1 MVGHSPPTIAR
12 PGLAKP
18 AIMVRMSDIALLAP
32 VPLMHL
38 DSAARDGL
46 DPVAFGSEAWDVL
59 KHLPPE
65 GDNSIPVLI
74 YASLADAIP
83 FVTWRGEFAGWID
96 PARTPL
102 AELARM
108 RPASTRA
115 EGNPEPLWG
124 SYWLVRGLRQL
135 PTAEWLAIAK
145 LWKRDGSGRLA
156 TSFVLEGPILIK
168 AP

>member
-1 MVGHSPPTIAR
+1 
-12 PGLAKP
+12 
-18 AIMVRMSDIALLAP
+18 MVRMSDIAFLAP

-38 DSAARDGL
+38 ESAARDEL

-59 KHLPPE
+59 KQLPPD
-65 GDNSIPVLI
+65 GDDSIPVLI

-96 PARTPL
+96 PAMTSL

-124 SYWLVRGLRQL
+124 SYWLVRRLRQL

-156 TSFVLEGPILIK
+156 TSFVPEGPILIQ

>member
-65 GDNSIPVLI
+65 GDHSIPVLI

-83 FVTWRGEFAGWID
+83 FVTWRSEFAGWID
-96 PARTPL
+96 PYPTPPGSRSL
-102 AELARM
+102 RS
-108 RPASTRA
+108 RSAS
-115 EGNPEPLWG
+115 
-124 SYWLVRGLRQL
+124 
-135 PTAEWLAIAK
+135 
-145 LWKRDGSGRLA
+145 
-156 TSFVLEGPILIK
+156 
-168 AP
+168 

>member
-1 MVGHSPPTIAR
+1 MPSRLSRGGANSP
-12 PGLAKP
+12 
-18 AIMVRMSDIALLAP
+18 
-32 VPLMHL
+32 
-38 DSAARDGL
+38 DGSTL
-46 DPVAFGSEAWDVL
+46 
-59 KHLPPE
+59 
-65 GDNSIPVLI
+65 
-74 YASLADAIP
+74 
-83 FVTWRGEFAGWID
+83 RGPRF
-96 PARTPL
+96 

-108 RPASTRA
+108 RPPSTRA